1 MKRILIIENDVFPEL
16 CVDTLIN
23 TITEEGDEVKEIN
36 YAQYNTPA
44 IVEALKTMAN
54 LTKDGDE
61 FIIAGS
67 STFNDEVQLEELLK
81 LIVSLPV
88 IPKLYFEL
96 ADYHVERML
105 IGKSWILPNKEI
117 QGMIKKLLDEGHI
130 YSFNTNDRFID
141 NTIDGKDGKV
151 EERELESLTQLTEE
165 MIKDKYSWKRGE
177 NV

>member
-36 YAQYNTPA
+36 YAQHNKPA
-44 IVEALKTMAN
+44 IVETLKTMAN
-54 LTKDGDE
+54 LTKKDDE

-67 STFNDEVQLEELLK
+67 STFNDETQLEELLK

-105 IGKSWILPNKEI
+105 TGASWTLPSKEVQEI
-117 QGMIKKLLDEGHI
+117 IKKLLNDGYI
-130 YSFNTNDRFID
+130 YSFSTNDRFI
-141 NTIDGKDGKV
+141 NSLTGEV
-151 EERELESLTQLTEE
+151 NERELESLTQLSEE
-165 MIKDKYSWKRGE
+165 IIKDKYSWKRGD

>member
-1 MKRILIIENDVFPEL
+1 MKRILIIENDVFPEP

-36 YAQYNTPA
+36 YAQHNKPA

-54 LTKDGDE
+54 LTKENDE

-96 ADYHVERML
+96 ADYHVERIL
-105 IGKSWILPNKEI
+105 TGASWTLPNKEV
-117 QGMIKKLLDEGHI
+117 QEMVKKLLNEGHI
-130 YSFNTNDRFID
+130 YSFNTNDRFT
-141 NTIDGKDGKV
+141 NSVTGEV
-151 EERELESLTQLTEE
+151 SERELESLTQLSEE
-165 MIKDKYSWKRGE
+165 IIKHKYSWKRGSD
-177 NV
+177 V